1 MSLIDQP
8 HAEISPADTRRDLV
22 TLSRITGTSGVGT
35 LVVVLGSS
43 LLNGYQNQPFTESPA
58 KIIPFFRSIDD
69 RVGWASSWGTS
80 VGLIALLFFM
90 VGLAMILRQH
100 ERGLPW
106 RTTFLAAAGVV
117 SVVSGQIAS
126 WDAAAYRSS
135 TIDPQ
140 VATYAFDL
148 GNISFVNGW
157 SATGAIAILAGLVM
171 LRSRELPRWV
181 AWWGIVAGVGQL
193 IARGFFRDSV
203 AFAPFGL
210 FWTWTLAISVLLL
223 LGRFVPRK
231 ET

>member
-1 MSLIDQP
+1 MSLIDQT

-22 TLSRITGTSGVGT
+22 TLSRVTGTSGVVT
-35 LVVVLGSS
+35 LVIVLGSS
-43 LLNGYQNQPFTESPA
+43 LLNGYQNQPVTEGPV

-80 VGLIALLFFM
+80 VGLIAMLFFM
-90 VGLAMILRQH
+90 VGLAVILRQY

-126 WDAAAYRSS
+126 WDAAAYRSK
-135 TIDPQ
+135 TIGPQ

-157 SATGAIAILAGLVM
+157 SATGAVAILAGLVM
-171 LRSRELPRWV
+171 LRARELPRWV
-181 AWWGIVAGVGQL
+181 AWWGIVAGVGEL
-193 IARGFFRDSV
+193 IARGFFRHDV
-203 AFAPFGL
+203 AFAPFAL
-210 FWTWTLAISVLLL
+210 FWAWTLAISVLLL
-223 LGRFVPRK
+223 LGRFVPREK
-231 ET
+231 S